1 MPEIRDTDWAYVAG
15 LVDGEGCIAVTRSFN
30 ATRNRFYYGVAVVVV
45 NRERPVLAW
54 MQNLWDG
61 RVVAM
66 PDAGGNARQSWAWR
80 SPTGSHAE
88 PFLRGIT
95 PWLRIKQP
103 QCENALAMVEVLK
116 RSRYTLGPKFLPAEW
131 LVAQEEHCWRQREL
145 NHRGSQQAFVAKPMH
160 SPHKIHR
167 QPANLA

>member
-45 NRERPVLAW
+45 NGERPVLAW

-66 PDAGGNARQSWAWR
+66 P
-80 SPTGSHAE
+80 E
-88 PFLRGIT
+88 PMVFLAIIIVSIT
-95 PWLRIKQP
+95 
-103 QCENALAMVEVLK
+103 
-116 RSRYTLGPKFLPAEW
+116 
-131 LVAQEEHCWRQREL
+131 WRQAQS
-145 NHRGSQQAFVAKPMH
+145 G
-160 SPHKIHR
+160 
-167 QPANLA
+167 